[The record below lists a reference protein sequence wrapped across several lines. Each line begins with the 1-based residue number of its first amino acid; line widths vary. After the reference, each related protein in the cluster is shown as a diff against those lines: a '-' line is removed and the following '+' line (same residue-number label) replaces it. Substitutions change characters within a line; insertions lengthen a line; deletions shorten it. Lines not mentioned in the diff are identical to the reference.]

1 MQKDPTD
8 RRGTPH
14 AGVCIGKRA
23 WFVTPENALD
33 QCVSSAGK
41 FMCDSWQ
48 FVFSRKSTQKVLL
61 HEIFGSRPPRR
72 SLSNAMPALAC
83 HGVALIGGAGASV
96 FSKPRRQRR
105 TKRGTLTTRAGIKYS
120 RDDVE
125 VDRQIGEGSF
135 GIVYSGV
142 IEKKETGTV
151 VLKRPKLTVEGAAE
165 LQEVEA
171 WMNDRVSRDAKGACA
186 DFLGSFRVSPD
197 ESYLNQSQ
205 GVSAKEG
212 LWLVWRYEG
221 DKTLAQYM
229 AQPDY
234 PNGIAKTL
242 FGREG
247 NFRGDAAVELEVTQ
261 AAMKQL
267 FKNLNNIHRA
277 GLVHRDIKPHNLV
290 LTTTQNSSSDFSPE
304 LNPVGRFKL
313 IDLGACAC
321 FRTGMNFAPDETI
334 MDPKYA
340 PPEEFLIPSDD
351 APDIRKLFG
360 PVALAAGSAA
370 WLKHKPDRFDMYSAG
385 IVMMQLALPSLR
397 TNSGLVTF
405 NKSLKRF
412 GYDLFLWRNANK
424 SQLTKSKTVILDA
437 GDGAGWD
444 LARALLRPR
453 GYDEDAEVAAA
464 VARNKARKGNDDDA
478 QTEMLQK
485 GERPSA
491 EEALKHPF
499 FSVDP
504 DEVVAMVAKQQMGR
518 GKLKGGGFFG
528 NLFGS
533 RDEGSESR
541 DESDLT
547 TDSNG
552 ENSTADGLTE
562 SGVESNNVLADMLGL
577 EKRISKQQDLIMKQ
591 STTIM
596 RLREKGAPK
605 EEIEQEQKTLERMK
619 VGLQGLLRSFSFSQV
634 EARTTMVKAATE
646 MQQVAEEAGVEP
658 PSELSSFMSNIFG
671 KKATGAVVGAADS
684 VLDSILDV
692 LKPGRVKESSSEE
705 ETVAAVEQ
713 ESAEDIATDESTTA
727 TNTSPSSQQNPEEL
741 RRRMDDIK
749 NEMVA
754 VAEQMAEMERR
765 LLEQQEDLEKRQAR
779 LEKDGLEGVT
789 DGFVSEEADLDGKAL
804 TGEGGKTVSPDSLEN
819 IEDTKREIQEALT
832 RIDKMQ
838 KTQKDLIE

>member
-1 MQKDPTD
+1 MAALATGALG
-8 RRGTPH
+8 R
-14 AGVCIGKRA
+14 AGAFPAPGR
-23 WFVTPENALD
+23 P
-33 QCVSSAGK
+33 
-41 FMCDSWQ
+41 
-48 FVFSRKSTQKVLL
+48 
-61 HEIFGSRPPRR
+61 SRPPGRVR
-72 SLSNAMPALAC
+72 
-83 HGVALIGGAGASV
+83 HV
-96 FSKPRRQRR
+96 
-105 TKRGTLTTRAGIKYS
+105 TRAGIKYS
-120 RDDVE
+120 REDVE

-135 GIVYSGV
+135 GIVYSGT
-142 IEKKETGTV
+142 IEARKTGTV

-171 WMNDRVSRDAKGACA
+171 WMNDRVSRDARGACA

-197 ESYLNQSQ
+197 ESYLNQSE
-205 GVSAKEG
+205 GVIAKEG

-221 DKTLAQYM
+221 DKTLAQFM

-234 PNGIAKTL
+234 PAGIAKTL

-247 NFRGDAAVELEVTQ
+247 NLRGDAAVELEVTQ

-267 FKNLNNIHRA
+267 FKNLNNVHRA

-290 LTTTQNSSSDFSPE
+290 LTHSKSGDIITDSPK
-304 LNPVGRFKL
+304 FKL

-405 NKSLKRF
+405 NKSLKRC
-412 GYDLFLWRNANK
+412 GYDLFLWRDANK
-424 SQLTKSKTVILDA
+424 GQLSRSKTVVLDA

-444 LARALLRPR
+444 LARQLLRPR
-453 GYDEDAEVAAA
+453 AYDEDAEVAAA
-464 VARNKARKGNDDDA
+464 VARNKARKGKSDETSDDA
-478 QTEMLQK
+478 MTELLQR

-491 EEALKHPF
+491 EEALRHPF

-504 DEVVAMVAKQQMGR
+504 AEVAAMVAKQQMGGR
-518 GKLKGGGFFG
+518 GKRAGGFFG
-528 NLFGS
+528 GLFGNS
-533 RDEGSESR
+533 GAEEAETRVEA
-541 DESDLT
+541 
-547 TDSNG
+547 TDAEASG
-552 ENSTADGLTE
+552 LLEETAPE
-562 SGVESNNVLADMLGL
+562 NVLADMLGL

-596 RLREKGAPK
+596 RLRETGAPT
-605 EEIEQEQKTLERMK
+605 EEIEKEQKTLERMK
-619 VGLQGLLRSFSFSQV
+619 IGLQGLLRSFSFSQV
-634 EARTTMVKAATE
+634 EAKTTMVKAATE
-646 MQQVAEEAGVEP
+646 MQELAESAGVEP
-658 PSELSSFMSNIFG
+658 PPLEGFMQNIFG
-671 KKATGAVVGAADS
+671 KKAASAAVGAADS

-692 LKPGRVKESSSEE
+692 LKPNRTK
-705 ETVAAVEQ
+705 T
-713 ESAEDIATDESTTA
+713 ATDDAAAAAAAAPASRASDAEGA
-727 TNTSPSSQQNPEEL
+727 PKKSSGSSLEDDRAKDPAEL
-741 RRRMDDIK
+741 RKRMDDIK

-765 LLEQQEDLEKRQAR
+765 LLEQQEDLERRQAR
-779 LEKDGLEGVT
+779 LERESGALGASEGYLA
-789 DGFVSEEADLDGKAL
+789 EEADREGKAL
-804 TGEGGKTVSPDSLEN
+804 TTAAGKPILREDIQN
-819 IEDTKREIQEALT
+819 IEETKREIEEALN
-832 RIDKMQ
+832 RIDGMQ
-838 KTQKDLIE
+838 QAQKDLIE

>member
-1 MQKDPTD
+1 MAALAT
-8 RRGTPH
+8 GALGH
-14 AGVCIGKRA
+14 AGLFSAPGRPSRA
-23 WFVTPENALD
+23 PGRVRH
-33 QCVSSAGK
+33 V
-41 FMCDSWQ
+41 
-48 FVFSRKSTQKVLL
+48 
-61 HEIFGSRPPRR
+61 
-72 SLSNAMPALAC
+72 
-83 HGVALIGGAGASV
+83 
-96 FSKPRRQRR
+96 
-105 TKRGTLTTRAGIKYS
+105 TRAGIKYS
-120 RDDVE
+120 REDVE

-135 GIVYSGV
+135 GIVYRGA
-142 IEKKETGTV
+142 IEARKTGTV

-171 WMNDRVSRDAKGACA
+171 WMNDRVSRDARGACA

-197 ESYLNQSQ
+197 ESYLNQSE
-205 GVSAKEG
+205 GIIAKEG

-234 PNGIAKTL
+234 PAGIAKTL

-247 NFRGDAAVELEVTQ
+247 NLRGDAAVELEVTQ

-267 FKNLNNIHRA
+267 FRNLNTIHRA

-290 LTTTQNSSSDFSPE
+290 LTHSKTGDISSDP
-304 LNPVGRFKL
+304 PKFKL

-351 APDIRKLFG
+351 VPDIRKLFG

-385 IVMMQLALPSLR
+385 VVMMQLALPSLR

-412 GYDLFLWRNANK
+412 GYDLFLWRDANK
-424 SQLTKSKTVILDA
+424 GQLSRSKTAVLDA

-444 LARALLRPR
+444 LARQLLRPR
-453 GYDEDAEVAAA
+453 AYDEDAEVAAA
-464 VARNKARKGNDDDA
+464 VARNKARKGKKKAGDDDDDA
-478 QTEMLQK
+478 TTELLQK

-491 EEALKHPF
+491 EEALRHPF
-499 FSVDP
+499 FDVDP
-504 DEVVAMVAKQQMGR
+504 AEVAAMVAKQQMGSR
-518 GKLKGGGFFG
+518 GKRTGGFFG
-528 NLFGS
+528 GLFGTGFAEEAGDAEAS
-533 RDEGSESR
+533 PATGAE
-541 DESDLT
+541 
-547 TDSNG
+547 
-552 ENSTADGLTE
+552 APAGL
-562 SGVESNNVLADMLGL
+562 VEETVPENVLADMLGL

-596 RLREKGAPK
+596 RLRETGAPA
-605 EEIEQEQKTLERMK
+605 EEIEKEQKTLERMK
-619 VGLQGLLRSFSFSQV
+619 IGLQGLLRSFSFSQV

-646 MQQVAEEAGVEP
+646 MQDLAEEAGLEP
-658 PSELSSFMSNIFG
+658 PPLEGFMQNIFG
-671 KKATGAVVGAADS
+671 RKAASAAVGAADS

-692 LKPGRVKESSSEE
+692 LKPSRTKTTADADDAEDSFGAPNESSS
-705 ETVAAVEQ
+705 AAAAAAG
-713 ESAEDIATDESTTA
+713 SALPLEDDASRAKDPA
-727 TNTSPSSQQNPEEL
+727 EL

-749 NEMVA
+749 SEMVA

-765 LLEQQEDLEKRQAR
+765 LLEQQEDLERRQAR
-779 LEKDGLEGVT
+779 LERENGALGAAEGYLA
-789 DGFVSEEADLDGKAL
+789 EEADREGERAL
-804 TGEGGKTVSPDSLEN
+804 TTAAGKPILREN
-819 IEDTKREIQEALT
+819 IQNIEETKREIEEALS
-832 RIDKMQ
+832 RIDDMQ
-838 KTQKDLIE
+838 QAQKDLIE

>member
-1 MQKDPTD
+1 MAALAT
-8 RRGTPH
+8 GALGH
-14 AGVCIGKRA
+14 AGLFSAPGRPSRA
-23 WFVTPENALD
+23 SGRVRH
-33 QCVSSAGK
+33 V
-41 FMCDSWQ
+41 
-48 FVFSRKSTQKVLL
+48 
-61 HEIFGSRPPRR
+61 
-72 SLSNAMPALAC
+72 
-83 HGVALIGGAGASV
+83 
-96 FSKPRRQRR
+96 
-105 TKRGTLTTRAGIKYS
+105 TRAGIKYS
-120 RDDVE
+120 REDVE

-135 GIVYSGV
+135 GIVYRGA
-142 IEKKETGTV
+142 IEARKTGTV

-171 WMNDRVSRDAKGACA
+171 WMNDRVSRDARGACA

-197 ESYLNQSQ
+197 ESYLNQSE
-205 GVSAKEG
+205 GVIAKEG

-234 PNGIAKTL
+234 PAGIAKTL

-247 NFRGDAAVELEVTQ
+247 NLRGDAAVELEVTQ

-267 FKNLNNIHRA
+267 FRNLNTIHRA

-290 LTTTQNSSSDFSPE
+290 LTHSKTGDISSDP
-304 LNPVGRFKL
+304 PKFKL

-351 APDIRKLFG
+351 VPDIRKLFG

-385 IVMMQLALPSLR
+385 VVMMQLALPSLR

-412 GYDLFLWRNANK
+412 GYDLFLWRDANK
-424 SQLTKSKTVILDA
+424 GQLSRSKTAVLDA

-444 LARALLRPR
+444 LARQLLRPR
-453 GYDEDAEVAAA
+453 AYDEDAEVAAA
-464 VARNKARKGNDDDA
+464 VARNKARKGKKKAGDDDDDA
-478 QTEMLQK
+478 TTELLQK

-491 EEALKHPF
+491 EEALRHPF
-499 FSVDP
+499 FDVDP
-504 DEVVAMVAKQQMGR
+504 AEVAAMVAKQQMGSL
-518 GKLKGGGFFG
+518 GKRTGGFFG
-528 NLFGS
+528 GLFGTGFAEEAGDAEAS
-533 RDEGSESR
+533 PATGAE
-541 DESDLT
+541 
-547 TDSNG
+547 
-552 ENSTADGLTE
+552 APAGL
-562 SGVESNNVLADMLGL
+562 VEETVPENVLADMLGL

-596 RLREKGAPK
+596 RLRETGAPA
-605 EEIEQEQKTLERMK
+605 EEIEKEQKTLERMK
-619 VGLQGLLRSFSFSQV
+619 IGLQGLLRSFSFSQV

-646 MQQVAEEAGVEP
+646 MRDLAEEAGLEP
-658 PSELSSFMSNIFG
+658 PPLEGFMQNIFG
-671 KKATGAVVGAADS
+671 RKAASAAVGAADS

-692 LKPGRVKESSSEE
+692 LKPSRTKTTADADDAEDSFGAPNESSS
-705 ETVAAVEQ
+705 AAAAAAG
-713 ESAEDIATDESTTA
+713 SALPLEDDASRAKDPA
-727 TNTSPSSQQNPEEL
+727 EL

-749 NEMVA
+749 SEMVA

-765 LLEQQEDLEKRQAR
+765 LLEQQEDLERRQAR
-779 LEKDGLEGVT
+779 LERENGALGAAEGYLA
-789 DGFVSEEADLDGKAL
+789 EEADREGERAL
-804 TGEGGKTVSPDSLEN
+804 TTAAGKPILREN
-819 IEDTKREIQEALT
+819 IQNIEETKREIEEALS
-832 RIDKMQ
+832 RIDDMQ
-838 KTQKDLIE
+838 QAQKDLIE

>member
-1 MQKDPTD
+1 MAALATGALG
-8 RRGTPH
+8 R
-14 AGVCIGKRA
+14 AGAFPAPGR
-23 WFVTPENALD
+23 P
-33 QCVSSAGK
+33 
-41 FMCDSWQ
+41 
-48 FVFSRKSTQKVLL
+48 
-61 HEIFGSRPPRR
+61 SRPPGRVR
-72 SLSNAMPALAC
+72 
-83 HGVALIGGAGASV
+83 HV
-96 FSKPRRQRR
+96 
-105 TKRGTLTTRAGIKYS
+105 TRAGIKYS
-120 RDDVE
+120 REDVE

-135 GIVYSGV
+135 GIVYSGT
-142 IEKKETGTV
+142 IEARKTGTV

-171 WMNDRVSRDAKGACA
+171 WMNDRVSRDARGACA

-197 ESYLNQSQ
+197 ESYLNQSE
-205 GVSAKEG
+205 GVIAKEG

-221 DKTLAQYM
+221 DKTLAQFM

-234 PNGIAKTL
+234 PAGIAKTL

-247 NFRGDAAVELEVTQ
+247 NLRGDAAVELEVTQ

-267 FKNLNNIHRA
+267 FKNLNNVHRA

-290 LTTTQNSSSDFSPE
+290 LTHSKSGDIITDSPK
-304 LNPVGRFKL
+304 FKL

-405 NKSLKRF
+405 NKSLKRC
-412 GYDLFLWRNANK
+412 GYDLFLWRDANK
-424 SQLTKSKTVILDA
+424 GQLSRSKTVVLDA

-444 LARALLRPR
+444 LARSLLRPR
-453 GYDEDAEVAAA
+453 AYDEDAEVAAA
-464 VARNKARKGNDDDA
+464 VARNKARKGKSDETSDDA
-478 QTEMLQK
+478 MTELLQK

-491 EEALKHPF
+491 EEALRHPF

-504 DEVVAMVAKQQMGR
+504 AEVAAMVAKQQMGGR
-518 GKLKGGGFFG
+518 GKRAGGFFG
-528 NLFGS
+528 GLFGNS
-533 RDEGSESR
+533 GAEEAETRVEA
-541 DESDLT
+541 
-547 TDSNG
+547 TDAEASG
-552 ENSTADGLTE
+552 LLEETAPE
-562 SGVESNNVLADMLGL
+562 NVLADMLGL

-596 RLREKGAPK
+596 RLRETGAPT
-605 EEIEQEQKTLERMK
+605 EEIEKEQKTLERMK
-619 VGLQGLLRSFSFSQV
+619 IGLQGLLRSFSFSQV
-634 EARTTMVKAATE
+634 EAKTTMVKAATE
-646 MQQVAEEAGVEP
+646 MQELAESAGVEP
-658 PSELSSFMSNIFG
+658 PPLEGFMQNIFG
-671 KKATGAVVGAADS
+671 KKAASAAVGAADS

-692 LKPGRVKESSSEE
+692 LKPNRTK
-705 ETVAAVEQ
+705 T
-713 ESAEDIATDESTTA
+713 ATDDDA
-727 TNTSPSSQQNPEEL
+727 AAAAAAAPPSRASDAEGAPKKSSGSSLEDDRAKDPAEL
-741 RRRMDDIK
+741 RKRMDDIK

-765 LLEQQEDLEKRQAR
+765 LLEQQEDLERRQAR
-779 LEKDGLEGVT
+779 LERESGALGASEGYLA
-789 DGFVSEEADLDGKAL
+789 EEADREGKAL
-804 TGEGGKTVSPDSLEN
+804 TTAAGKPILREDIQN
-819 IEDTKREIQEALT
+819 IEETKREIEEALN
-832 RIDKMQ
+832 RIDGMQ
-838 KTQKDLIE
+838 QAQKDLIE